1 MPQSGSNTRRLF
13 TVMAIAAAVAIG
25 AWLLMRNRVAQHLSP
40 TAAGRTANGVTA
52 NPDERPADTDA
63 ANVSTRKTPLKRV
76 AAATPLPPASAPL
89 ARAYDELKTRA
100 DAGDASAASR
110 LYHDVSQCVQAR
122 SSVPTLR
129 AMIDSMLAR
138 DDHVRAP
145 EELARKE
152 KSLAALE
159 QELAKQ
165 DAVQTN
171 QCLDLDEDKLQ
182 IVPAAMR
189 AAQLGD
195 DAAADCYVDLP
206 FAYLGKLLD
215 HPEWLTQYKAQALD
229 IANAAVA
236 RGDWTMVAQL
246 QYAYSPLPADIGVS
260 FLKQITG
267 TDPALAYRYGRLLRL
282 GVVNAA
288 DISASKIDQQL
299 QELSKDLSATTIRDG
314 DRWADDAYHRYFA
327 GNPDSLDISHMT
339 ACRNQGEAAP

>member
-1 MPQSGSNTRRLF
+1 MPLPGSNTRRRF
-13 TVMAIAAAVAIG
+13 TVMAMAAVVAIG
-25 AWLLMRNRVAQHLSP
+25 AGLLMRNRAAQQRSP
-40 TAAGRTANGVTA
+40 TAAVGTANSVTA
-52 NPDERPADTDA
+52 NPDERPAT
-63 ANVSTRKTPLKRV
+63 ANATTPETPVKDG

-89 ARAYDELKTRA
+89 ARTYDELKTRA
-100 DAGDASAASR
+100 DAGDAPAASR

-122 SSVPTLR
+122 SSVPMLR

-138 DDHVRAP
+138 DDRGLAS

-152 KSLAALE
+152 QTLAKLQ

-165 DAVQTN
+165 DAVRTT

-195 DAAADCYVDLP
+195 DAAADCYIDLS

-215 HPEWLTQYKAQALD
+215 HPEWLTLYKAQALD

-246 QYAYSPLPADIGVS
+246 QYAYSPSPADAGVS
-260 FLKQITG
+260 FLKQLTG

-288 DISASKIDQQL
+288 DISTGVVDRQL
-299 QELSKDLSATTIRDG
+299 QELARNLSATAIRDG
-314 DRWADDAYHRYFA
+314 DRWADDAYHRYFG
-327 GNPDSLDISHMT
+327 GNPDSLGISHMT